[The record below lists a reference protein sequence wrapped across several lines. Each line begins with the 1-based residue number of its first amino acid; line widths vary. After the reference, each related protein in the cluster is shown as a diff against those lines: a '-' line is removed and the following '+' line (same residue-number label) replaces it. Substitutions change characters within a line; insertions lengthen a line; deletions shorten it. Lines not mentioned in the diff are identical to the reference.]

1 MRAHT
6 IRRSRATKLQHAA
19 GELVE
24 TLEPRK
30 LLAATFFGGA
40 GLAFNPSE
48 FGGFGVD
55 VFTSEGSIDDET
67 GSVTGDYFVAD
78 NGGRDND
85 GSIPYERVFFLNDGR
100 QERDDA
106 EGFNNFYAGDDGEVN
121 GAQFL
126 SAGGFSGGWWLG
138 DLNEQ
143 AQELEFLV
151 ELGTGV
157 SEDDFG
163 GTYRYSL
170 LGVDFNADAYFTGSG
185 RMSISGDEIDWDVFA
200 GAAPVRS
207 EIRSVSDLG
216 IARTDEG
223 EFFYRSRDGE
233 VLVFA
238 DMDSEDDVIFF
249 GVAIR
254 TDNTITAAELVGG
267 YITAFGYAGPD
278 AEGRGAP
285 NDAVFEQNYLQIE
298 EDGDYKLFDLDDW
311 DSGIRDEPIEEGFW
325 SISNDRLRLDI
336 SDSEAVRT
344 LYVGSNANTL
354 VSVDVIGEATISAV
368 LGLATRGTP
377 EGDNGGGGTDSQTV
391 ITIGARN
398 GFGREAVYER
408 RVDDMW
414 YESDLVRIAG
424 GPEITGKV
432 VTWVDAKDNL
442 VYAAAE
448 TNQGLVL
455 YTQTVSGVWAFR
467 NLTTEL
473 SGEAV
478 ADSLALM
485 VDPNDNTHLVGLADD
500 GAVLR
505 YYQTGA
511 GNPGNWNWNF
521 QNISDED
528 LAPNNITSPDYDQ
541 DLVAFATSWGGLNI
555 VGLDDEGT
563 IWSTWWAPGL
573 LDWRASDL
581 TTAYGADPLDGG
593 LTVFLTSWN
602 GINIA
607 GLDDSGELR
616 VTWWVPQFGGEWRQ
630 SNLTTDANGP
640 TLLPETVSSFV
651 TTWDAL
657 NVAGVDA
664 VTGEVVT
671 YWWAPALAETGWA
684 IASLSDIVPEN
695 SPPLVDDLTG
705 LAGTDGSLSVFGL
718 DATGDFNRYYWEPTF
733 GGAWLSEN
741 ITDTATSL

>member
-6 IRRSRATKLQHAA
+6 IRRSRAAKLQHAA

-67 GSVTGDYFVAD
+67 GSVSGDYFVAD

-138 DLNEQ
+138 DPNEQ

-185 RMSISGDEIDWDVFA
+185 RLSISGDEIDWDVFA

-254 TDNTITAAELVGG
+254 TDNSITAAELVGG

-285 NDAVFEQNYLQIE
+285 NDAVFEQNYLELE
-298 EDGDYKLFDLDDW
+298 EDGDYKLYDLDDW

-344 LYVGSNANTL
+344 LYVGSNANNRRPGPRNPRHARGRQRRRGDRLRNRHHHRRSQRLRPRSRLRT
-354 VSVDVIGEATISAV
+354 
-368 LGLATRGTP
+368 TR
-377 EGDNGGGGTDSQTV
+377 
-391 ITIGARN
+391 R
-398 GFGREAVYER
+398 
-408 RVDDMW
+408 
-414 YESDLVRIAG
+414 
-424 GPEITGKV
+424 
-432 VTWVDAKDNL
+432 
-442 VYAAAE
+442 
-448 TNQGLVL
+448 
-455 YTQTVSGVWAFR
+455 
-467 NLTTEL
+467 
-473 SGEAV
+473 
-478 ADSLALM
+478 
-485 VDPNDNTHLVGLADD
+485 
-500 GAVLR
+500 
-505 YYQTGA
+505 
-511 GNPGNWNWNF
+511 
-521 QNISDED
+521 
-528 LAPNNITSPDYDQ
+528 
-541 DLVAFATSWGGLNI
+541 
-555 VGLDDEGT
+555 
-563 IWSTWWAPGL
+563 
-573 LDWRASDL
+573 
-581 TTAYGADPLDGG
+581 
-593 LTVFLTSWN
+593 
-602 GINIA
+602 
-607 GLDDSGELR
+607 
-616 VTWWVPQFGGEWRQ
+616 
-630 SNLTTDANGP
+630 
-640 TLLPETVSSFV
+640 
-651 TTWDAL
+651 
-657 NVAGVDA
+657 
-664 VTGEVVT
+664 
-671 YWWAPALAETGWA
+671 
-684 IASLSDIVPEN
+684 
-695 SPPLVDDLTG
+695 
-705 LAGTDGSLSVFGL
+705 
-718 DATGDFNRYYWEPTF
+718 
-733 GGAWLSEN
+733 
-741 ITDTATSL
+741 